1 MLYLF
6 RFCDIIAPIF
16 TIFYNMEETPKTI
29 LESKPEQNYIDISED
44 SNNVGNIF
52 NELSGEL

>member
-1 MLYLF
+1 
-6 RFCDIIAPIF
+6 
-16 TIFYNMEETPKTI
+16 MEETPKTI